1 MELSAPKR
9 RNSNLRTNHE
19 FFWGFWKCRVH
30 FHSIWMLH
38 RIAPWLAASSNI
50 FQARGQTCDP
60 SGFCCHKMPTPQRK
74 KRKKSRASCSKEVK
88 LALKPPKNLRQCG
101 KMFKEQS
108 SKSLQVT
115 QWTKRCMIFQIR
127 RFKKRFARQPIASGT
142 RPCISWETCSQQESE
157 ACEACWKKCPFC
169 RLSRQLCPLATLAC
183 CQRFAWAHLH
193 WKGLFTNY
201 CQALVITAISDKSN
215 KNSNSR

>member
-19 FFWGFWKCRVH
+19 FCWGFWKCRVH

-38 RIAPWLAASSNI
+38 RIAPWLVASSNI

-74 KRKKSRASCSKEVK
+74 KRKNRVPRAPKKWNLHLNLQKIWDNVAKCSKNNLQKACKWLSGQKDVWSSNSGDSRRDLPGNQLHLAHGRASAEKPAVSKRAK
-88 LALKPPKNLRQCG
+88 HA
-101 KMFKEQS
+101 
-108 SKSLQVT
+108 
-115 QWTKRCMIFQIR
+115 KR
-127 RFKKRFARQPIASGT
+127 A
-142 RPCISWETCSQQESE
+142 E
-157 ACEACWKKCPFC
+157 KCPFC
-169 RLSRQLCPLATLAC
+169 RLSWQLCPLATMAC
-183 CQRFAWAHLH
+183 CQRFAWAHLD
-193 WKGLFTNY
+193 WKGLFTNF
-201 CQALVITAISDKSN
+201 CQELVITAISDKSN